1 MRVIFTNPSIKNSV
15 VNTLDRV
22 RHIYRDKDAR
32 ISKSRRL
39 EGVQCFHSG
48 ENAKALILLSQAV
61 LRAPMTG
68 RVQIIDDGYSLA
80 LALVA
85 RADVLIA
92 LGELHRA
99 IDDLRAAREEQLPDN
114 FRIQIDSK
122 LTECCQCLENSQKA
136 VKTLDP
142 SKKDQYCKPIPP
154 QLTDGPNPEYPGL
167 SRRVE
172 IRESPDVGRHAVAA
186 SDVRVGDTLATEPPL
201 ASCLL
206 PDYYG
211 THCHHC
217 FIRLRAPMGCPH
229 CSTVAFCGVACRNEA
244 MESYH
249 KYECKVLALLIG
261 SGMSIL
267 STLALRMV
275 TQVGLETSLKLH
287 RKCKELKAT
296 GNELESQSE
305 AFTKPEGGMSK
316 SAKRRLR
323 KKKLLE
329 NSRQLKSTEDVDFR
343 AYELV
348 THDTLRSSADFFERT
363 LMAAFL
369 LKCLMTVGFFGSP
382 RLSIDSPTDEEI
394 TIGSL
399 LLRNLQ
405 LLQFNAHEIFETRSG
420 NEHRFRGNK
429 TVYLGIAIYPSVAR
443 FNHDCYPAVTRYFT
457 GRDIVIR
464 ATRPLKPGEVIAE
477 NYGPIF
483 MKRSLKER
491 QRVLSGRY
499 WFKCTCR
506 ACTEDWPQF
515 DGLITYS
522 TRFRCTTDGCKGS
535 LRLKNEN
542 PSVKCTTCQRK
553 INLKEYVGRLEECEE
568 EYKRGFSSMEE
579 EKSDDTFRQVAQ
591 ALEKF
596 HTHAWPP
603 HRDTHLAEIA
613 LATCLAEN
621 GNAWKMFTE

>member
-1 MRVIFTNPSIKNSV
+1 MLLRDAAFRVE
-15 VNTLDRV
+15 
-22 RHIYRDKDAR
+22 
-32 ISKSRRL
+32 RL
-39 EGVQCFHSG
+39 LPGLHRGSGIQYCRSG
-48 ENAKALILLSQAV
+48 ENKKALILLSQAV

-68 RVQIIDDGYSLA
+68 RVKAIDEGYSLA

-92 LGELHRA
+92 LGEFQRA
-99 IDDLRAAREEQLPDN
+99 VDDLRAAGEEQLPND
-114 FRIQIDSK
+114 FRAQIDSK
-122 LTECCQCLENSQKA
+122 LKELDERLEDVHKA
-136 VKTLDP
+136 VKILGP
-142 SKKDQYCKPIPP
+142 ARRDQYCKPIPP
-154 QLTDGPNPEYPGL
+154 QLTDGPNPEFPGL
-167 SRRVE
+167 SRLVE

-186 SDVRVGDTLATEPPL
+186 GDVRVGDTLATEPPL

-217 FIRLRAPMGCPH
+217 FVRLRAPMGCPH
-229 CSTVAFCGVACRNEA
+229 CSTVAFCGVGCRNEA

-249 KYECKVLALLIG
+249 KYECKVLALFIG

-275 TQVGLETSLKLH
+275 TQVGLQTCLKLH
-287 RKCKELKAT
+287 RKCKEIAEFKT
-296 GNELESQSE
+296 TRNELESQSE
-305 AFTKPEGGMSK
+305 ASAKPEGGMSK

-329 NSRQLKSTEDVDFR
+329 HSQQMKGTGDVDFR

-348 THDTLRSSADFFERT
+348 THESMRSPSDFFERT

-369 LKCLMTVGFFGSP
+369 LKCLMTVDFFGST
-382 RLSIDSPTDEEI
+382 RASINSPTDEEI

-429 TVYLGIAIYPSVAR
+429 TVYLGIAIYASVAR

-464 ATRPLKPGEVIAE
+464 ATRPLKPGEVVAE

-506 ACTEDWPQF
+506 ACTENWPDF
-515 DGLITYS
+515 DGLVDYS
-522 TRFRCTTDGCKGS
+522 TRLRCTTEGCRGS
-535 LRLKNEN
+535 LHRLKNGN
-542 PSVKCTTCQRK
+542 PSIKCTTCQRK
-553 INLKEYVGRLEECEE
+553 INLKERIARLEECEE
-568 EYKRGFSSMEE
+568 EYKRGFTSMEE
-579 EKSDDTFRQVAQ
+579 EKSDEALRQVAQ

-596 HTHAWPP
+596 HMHAWPP

-613 LATCLAEN
+613 LAACMAEN
-621 GNAWKMFTE
+621 GNAWKIFTE